1 MSNELQ
7 HNLAGAIY
15 RGDDKTAFKFAIA
28 LRDSGKEDVWQV
40 LLETASAQIDHN
52 HDVSTP
58 ILIKTLQDNA
68 KAYPLSENIFIRHA
82 VNALSVARKTV
93 RGGKVA

>member
-7 HNLAGAIY
+7 FNLAGAIH
-15 RGDDKTAFKFAIA
+15 RGDDKTALKYAIA
-28 LRDSGKEDVWQV
+28 LRDGGKDDVWQV
-40 LLETASAQIDHN
+40 LLETASAQIDHK
-52 HDVSTP
+52 HDVTTP
-58 ILIKTLQDNA
+58 ILIKTLHDDA
-68 KAYPLSENIFIRHA
+68 KAYPQSENIFISHA